1 MLCWGYLSLVLN
13 YFCSAFWIYHFYVLN
28 ILSKVLMFQNF
39 NISGFCVTHYYYHYV
54 QYEIL
59 SENYVSSLLVVGL
72 LI

>member
-54 QYEIL
+54 YNMKYRQKIT
-59 SENYVSSLLVVGL
+59 LVVY
-72 LI
+72 